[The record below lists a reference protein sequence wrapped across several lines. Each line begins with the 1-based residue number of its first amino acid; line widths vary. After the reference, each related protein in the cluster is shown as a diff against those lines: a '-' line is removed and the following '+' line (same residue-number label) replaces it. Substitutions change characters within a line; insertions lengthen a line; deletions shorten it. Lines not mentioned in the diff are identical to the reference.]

1 MRLNKSNG
9 RKSVMCTLVLC
20 VLRVASQV
28 LRCDGK
34 EATGCVSCA
43 ADGVDSVGCPHG
55 KFS

>member
-1 MRLNKSNG
+1 M
-9 RKSVMCTLVLC
+9 
-20 VLRVASQV
+20 LRVASQV